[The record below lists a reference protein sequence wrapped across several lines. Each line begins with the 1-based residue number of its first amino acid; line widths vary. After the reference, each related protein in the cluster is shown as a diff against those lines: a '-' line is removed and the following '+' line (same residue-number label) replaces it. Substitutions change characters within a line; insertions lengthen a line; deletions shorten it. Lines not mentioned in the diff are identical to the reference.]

1 MNIAGHRAA
10 LLAVLVLGVS
20 AFAGVPA
27 QARQARL
34 FAGTFG
40 AAASSTANP
49 YPLGGGAHAVAV
61 NSVAGPSQGDVYV
74 TDTANRRVEK
84 FDSSGHFL
92 LMFGKEVNQ
101 TAVEA
106 GATRAGEEDVCPA
119 AGHPADICQPGTA
132 ASTPGAL
139 ESPSLIAVD
148 NSSGPSQGDV
158 YVDTGSGRQPFDETQ
173 IVGLSES
180 VTGGTFTLSFEGQ
193 TTAPIAYNASAQELG
208 GALEALPAIGSKNVF
223 VELVRPA
230 YFPNEWGVEFVNKL
244 AAKNVSQ
251 ITVNFSG
258 LAPFGTTAKVSTEQ
272 QGNPLVPDLVTK
284 FDPQGQLLSGWASGG
299 QLDGSLAPGGPFAG
313 VLGGIAVDPAGNLW
327 VLGRHENEATFQ
339 PAPHGPSSAQAFEFG
354 QEAGPRGGWSAVNRP
369 GVFEAP
375 VPGVGLLVD
384 AEDNLYFKNEPGS
397 LLRFS
402 PTGTR
407 LGVVVAPAPGN
418 EQLTSYALDQS
429 LDELFVGSRDSSSPT
444 EVQRYPLASC
454 HPSGDDNPCTSAE
467 SFGSNRLA
475 GEYTGLAVDPSSLA
489 DPLYVLGEESRG
501 ASELTTFAIANAPEA
516 ITAKASG
523 FTATTATLNGT
534 VEPEGVTT
542 THCFFEWGTSTAY
555 GNRAACAQGEVLAG
569 SGKDQVSAEIAGL
582 TPGTTYHFRFVASNA
597 NTDLA
602 EEPSR
607 GADLAFGAPLVLGTS
622 ALGVSATSA
631 ILQTE
636 LNANNLETHYRFEYD
651 TVPYAEGEGPHGI
664 SFPVP
669 DASLGSGAA
678 VVTVGDQIEGLAPS
692 TAYYYRV
699 VATNTLGI
707 TDGPDGSF
715 VSQPAASGP
724 PLLDGRVWEMV
735 SPPQKSGASIRGID
749 EVGGGVVQ
757 ASAGGDGLAFVAN
770 GSFGQEAPGD
780 RSFQPSQFLAFRG
793 ANGWSTKDVTT
804 PRKDVVGVIAGN
816 TEGYEAFSRDL
827 SFGAVNPRGLTPL
840 SPLATETTPYLRAA
854 NGEFLPL
861 VDSLDVP
868 PETVFDGKVNEKNE
882 IENEPEIEGGSPDL
896 HSVVIR
902 SCFKLTKEA
911 VNLCRTRAAEGG
923 NQSLYVW
930 HEGTLRLASVLPNNH
945 PAEGQAEL
953 GENFLKRHAV
963 SEDGTR
969 LVFSVGN
976 GLYLRDMALAKTVRL
991 DLPEPGAAGGAEG
1004 AQFEDMSADGSKVF
1018 FTDSIPLTKNSNED
1032 GDHQDLYM
1040 CEIVI
1045 QGEALTCALK
1055 DLSVARN
1062 AGEAGAV
1069 LGDSI
1074 GADSSGRY
1082 VYFVA
1087 NGALTPG
1094 AAPGDC
1100 EVGGVGVG
1108 TCGLYLYDTVAG
1120 TIKLVTPLSGADAH
1134 DWAKPR
1140 ELSELTARV
1149 SPNGRF
1155 LAFMSQRSLTGYDNR
1170 DAVSGQPDQEVY
1182 LYDRL
1187 GNGGEGKLVCASCNP
1202 TGARPHGVEIV
1213 TNADSLLNEEGIWS
1227 GGTWLAAAIPGW
1239 TPYSLVNSVYQSRY
1253 LSDSGRL
1260 FFNSADALVPRD
1272 SNGTTDVYEYE
1283 PPQGEGQP
1291 ASNNCSAASPN
1302 YSPGSDG
1309 CIDMV
1314 SSGTSPEE
1322 SAFLD
1327 ASESGDDVF
1336 FLTAA
1341 QLVPADV
1348 DSANDIYD
1356 ARVDGAVSEVVKPPA
1371 CEGDACQNPVGA
1383 PEDPTPGSLTFQ
1395 GPGNPLP
1402 SVSASAQ
1409 GTAKPAT
1416 RAQKLARA
1424 LKACARKPKRQ
1435 RATCNRQARRS
1446 YGPVGKA
1453 KKSNRR
1459 THR

>member
-1 MNIAGHRAA
+1 MSIRGYRTA
-10 LLAVLVLGVS
+10 LLVAVAGLGVL
-20 AFAGVPA
+20 AFASAPA
-27 QARQARL
+27 QAKQARL

-40 AAASSTANP
+40 GASSTTVNP
-49 YPLGGGAHAVAV
+49 YPLGRGASAVAV
-61 NSVAGPSQGDVYV
+61 DSVAGPSQGDVYV
-74 TDTANRRVEK
+74 TDTANHRVEK

-106 GATRAGEEDVCPA
+106 GATRANEEDICPA

-139 ESPSLIAVD
+139 ESPTLIAVD

-158 YVDTGSGRQPFDETQ
+158 YVDTGSGHQPLDETQ
-173 IVGLSES
+173 IVGLSQS

-193 TTAPIAYNASAQELG
+193 TTAPIAYNASAQELSR
-208 GALEALPAIGSKNVF
+208 ALEALPAIGSKNVF
-223 VELVRPA
+223 VEFVRPS
-230 YFPNEWGVEFVNKL
+230 YFASEWGVEFVNKL

-251 ITVNFSG
+251 MTINFSG
-258 LAPFGTTAKVSTEQ
+258 LVPSGTTAKVSTEGE
-272 QGNPLVPDLVTK
+272 GNPLVPDLVTK

-313 VLGGIAVDPAGNLW
+313 ALTGIAVDPTGNLW

-339 PAPHGPSSAQAFEFG
+339 PAPHGPSSAQALEFG
-354 QEAGPRGGWSAVNRP
+354 EEAGPRGSWSAVNRP

-375 VPGVGLLVD
+375 AGAGLLVD

-407 LGVVVAPAPGN
+407 LGVVVAPAPGH
-418 EQLTSYALDQS
+418 ERLESYALDQS
-429 LDELFVGSRDSSSPT
+429 LDEIFVDSSDIGGPT
-444 EVQRYPLASC
+444 EVQRYLGSAC
-454 HPSGDDNPCTSAE
+454 HPSGEEKPCSPVE
-467 SFGSNRLA
+467 SFGQGRLEQED
-475 GEYTGLAVDPSSLA
+475 GPYTGLAVDSSSPA
-489 DPLYVLGEESRG
+489 DPLYVLGRENSG

-534 VEPEGVTT
+534 VEPEGVPT

-569 SGKDQVSAEIAGL
+569 SGKDQVSAELTGL
-582 TPGTTYHFRFVASNA
+582 TLGTTYHFRLVASNA

-607 GADLAFGAPLVLGTS
+607 GADLAFGPPLVLSTS

-636 LNANNLETHYRFEYD
+636 LNANNLETQYHFEYD

-664 SFPVP
+664 SVPVP

-678 VVTVGDQIEGLAPS
+678 NVTRSEQIEDLAPS
-692 TAYYYRV
+692 TVYYYRV
-699 VATNTLGI
+699 VATSTLGI
-707 TDGPDGSF
+707 TDGPEGLF
-715 VSQPAASGP
+715 TTQPAASGP

-735 SPPQKSGASIRGID
+735 SPPQKSGAGIRGID
-749 EVGGGVVQ
+749 ETPGGVLQ
-757 ASAGGDGLAFVAN
+757 ASASGDGLAYIAN
-770 GSFGQEAPGD
+770 SSFGQEAPGN
-780 RSFQPSQFLAFRG
+780 RSFQRSQFLASRG
-793 ANGWSTKDVTT
+793 ADGWSTKDVTP
-804 PRKDVVGVIAGN
+804 PREDVVGVIVGN
-816 TEGYEAFSRDL
+816 TEGYKAFSQDL
-827 SFGAVNPRGLTPL
+827 SFGAVQPRGVTPL

-868 PETVFDGKVNEKNE
+868 PETVFDGKVGSNG
-882 IENEPEIEGGSPDL
+882 IPPNEPEIEGGSPDL
-896 HSVVIR
+896 RSVVIA
-902 SCFKLTKEA
+902 SCFKLTEDA
-911 VNLCRTRAAEGG
+911 VNMCSKGVE
-923 NQSLYVW
+923 SLYVW
-930 HEGTLRLASVLPNNH
+930 HEGALQLASILPNGH
-945 PAEGQAEL
+945 PTTTLPEL
-953 GENFLKRHAV
+953 GGHRLRRHAV
-963 SEDGTR
+963 SEDGAR
-969 LVFSVGN
+969 LIFTDN
-976 GLYLRDMALAKTVRL
+976 DHLYLRDMTLPGTVQL
-991 DLPEPGAAGGAEG
+991 DKPEPGAAGGPEETE
-1004 AQFEDMSADGSKVF
+1004 FIDDMSADGSKVF
-1018 FTDSIPLTKNSNED
+1018 FTDSARLTTDSNA
-1032 GDHQDLYM
+1032 GNNVKDLYM
-1040 CEIVI
+1040 CEIVV
-1045 QGEALTCALK
+1045 QGEALTCTLK
-1055 DLSVARN
+1055 DLSVADS

-1069 LGDSI
+1069 LGASL
-1074 GADSSGRY
+1074 GTDSSGRY

-1087 NGALTPG
+1087 NGALAPG

-1100 EVGGVGVG
+1100 NGDTGTG

-1120 TIKLVTPLSGADAH
+1120 TVKLVTTLSGADSR
-1134 DWAKPR
+1134 DWASGLTK
-1140 ELSELTARV
+1140 LTARV

-1155 LAFMSQRSLTGYDNR
+1155 LVFMSQRSLTGYDNR

-1213 TNADSLLNEEGIWS
+1213 PNAHSLINEEDIWS

-1239 TPYSLVNSVYQSRY
+1239 TPFALDQTLYQSRY

-1272 SNGTTDVYEYE
+1272 SNGMTDVYEYE

-1291 ASNNCSAASPN
+1291 ASNNCSVASPN
-1302 YSPGSDG
+1302 YSHSSDG
-1309 CIDMV
+1309 CVDLI
-1314 SSGTSPEE
+1314 SPGNSAEE
-1322 SAFLD
+1322 SEFLD

-1336 FLTAA
+1336 FLTGA

-1356 ARVDGAVSEVVKPPA
+1356 ARVGGAVSEAVKPPA
-1371 CEGDACQNPVGA
+1371 CEGDACQNPVSA

-1402 SVSASAQ
+1402 LVSASVK
-1409 GTAKPAT
+1409 GKAKPVT

-1424 LKACARKPKRQ
+1424 LKACTSKPKRK
-1435 RATCNRQARRS
+1435 RAACERQARRS

-1453 KKSNRR
+1453 KKSNRG